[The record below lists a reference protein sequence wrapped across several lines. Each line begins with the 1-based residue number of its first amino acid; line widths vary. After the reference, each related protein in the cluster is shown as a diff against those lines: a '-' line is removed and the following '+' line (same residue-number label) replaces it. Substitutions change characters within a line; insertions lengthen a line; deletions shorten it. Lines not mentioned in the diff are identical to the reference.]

1 MVRTGVFKQ
10 YTSYQGD
17 PKSLD
22 GSSSYAIF
30 KDREQRIWVAT
41 MSGIN
46 LYNREEDNFIR
57 VKQLGGLTIDIDQDT
72 KGNLWFATQ
81 GRGLFKYDP
90 QTDSW
95 KNYQHSKQTGALICD
110 QVNCVLVDRN
120 GQIWVGT
127 MDGLCR
133 YDVEKDQ
140 FDPIALDIPSHNI
153 CCIIEDERTLWM
165 HYDEGL
171 GTLYSGRELQIS

>member
-1 MVRTGVFKQ
+1 MPQEGRNSLSYHNVHALCMDGDNLWIGTYTGGVNVLNVRTGVFKQ

-72 KGNLWFATQ
+72 KGNLWSLHKDGDCLSTTH
-81 GRGLFKYDP
+81 RR
-90 QTDSW
+90 
-95 KNYQHSKQTGALICD
+95 I
-110 QVNCVLVDRN
+110 
-120 GQIWVGT
+120 VG
-127 MDGLCR
+127 
-133 YDVEKDQ
+133 KIIS
-140 FDPIALDIPSHNI
+140 IASRPEH
-153 CCIIEDERTLWM
+153 
-165 HYDEGL
+165 
-171 GTLYSGRELQIS
+171 